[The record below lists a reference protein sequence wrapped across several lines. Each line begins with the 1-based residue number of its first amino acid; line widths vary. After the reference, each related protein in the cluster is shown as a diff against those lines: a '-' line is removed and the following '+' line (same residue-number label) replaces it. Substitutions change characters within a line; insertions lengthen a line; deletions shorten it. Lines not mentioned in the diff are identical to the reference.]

1 MNSSINEINNRA
13 YHTVANAEFTC
24 AFDRMVFNH
33 GNINAGNRIGSI
45 SDYHLFIRY
54 GDKVY
59 IEVKN
64 IGEIVI
70 SFDEL
75 QKNRYLKYYY
85 DLSHMLTNNKNLIIQ
100 DLKYNTNYNDHT
112 HRIYNEQR
120 FWSIDTA
127 FIELS
132 MYTKT
137 NKVFNNENICY
148 YKINPYDLENME
160 YTSNDDLNTFK
171 SIYMT
176 RCAFRNNVFDKVC
189 VINNNLVIDYNARL
203 IEKELDELSEIIE
216 DKKNVINL
224 ATLYYK
230 EDMTCDLLM
239 IMYNN
244 LISDNGNKK
253 YAQYMT
259 NTGTYNNRL
268 ELVAQIISA

>member
-1 MNSSINEINNRA
+1 MNSTINEINNRA

-45 SDYHLFIRY
+45 SDYHLFIKY

-70 SFDEL
+70 SFEEL

-137 NKVFNNENICY
+137 NKVINNENICY

-160 YTSNDDLNTFK
+160 YTSHDDFNTFK

-176 RCAFRNNVFDKVC
+176 RCEFRNNVFDKVC
-189 VINNNLVIDYNARL
+189 VINNNLVIDYNASL
-203 IEKELDELSEIIE
+203 IEKELDELSVIIE
-216 DKKNVINL
+216 DKKNVI
-224 ATLYYK
+224 TLTILYDK
-230 EDMTCDLLM
+230 EGMDGDLLM
-239 IMYNN
+239 IMCNN
-244 LISDNGNKK
+244 IVSSDGNKK
-253 YAQYMT
+253 YQPIINKFGNY
-259 NTGTYNNRL
+259 GRL
-268 ELVAQIISA
+268 ESVAQILSA